1 MTLHIPLTICR
12 ICVCGGG
19 GQMTRKVSTR
29 WWLRMT
35 GTCTC
40 VKGVHEE
47 TLDLEVTTDKT
58 KCILE
63 TRASQAWVDDYV

>member
-1 MTLHIPLTICR
+1 
-12 ICVCGGG
+12 
-19 GQMTRKVSTR
+19 MTRKVSTR